1 MTEEQQESFKQA
13 AMPLIQWLC
22 ENVHPH
28 HTAVVTP
35 TNAELLEGQC
45 TTGQVLTA
53 NGLGKPPAV
62 CGSA

>member
-45 TTGQVLTA
+45 TTGQVVDFV
-53 NGLGKPPAV
+53 KD
-62 CGSA
+62 